1 MNGQVTHPP
10 LDLKDVVEVI
20 QNLQRIVQAFKV
32 HSERMVNEHL
42 QTFTPR
48 YLINAV
54 YNEATS
60 ELAHE
65 YQLISRLI
73 TEFPVYVQDSLNA
86 IYKRTV
92 ELLVSDQYQPADI
105 VALATLFRETVSL
118 ILIGIY
124 SLLIMSDALVA
135 SNYLQGL
142 TKKLDRQIDEKM
154 KYGVIHVPLKKGG
167 SIKNFKSSDEE
178 KNGETPDE

>member
-32 HSERMVNEHL
+32 HSERMVNEYL

-118 ILIGIY
+118 ILVGIY
-124 SLLIMSDALVA
+124 ALLMMSDALVA
-135 SNYLQGL
+135 SNYQQGL
-142 TKKLDRQIDEKM
+142 MKRLNRPIEERM
-154 KYGVIHVPLKKGG
+154 KYEVIHVPLKKKG
-167 SIKNFKSSDEE
+167 SIEDFKSRDGEN
-178 KNGETPDE
+178 NGETPDG